1 MKRFIQILS
10 LLLGLGAITQVV
22 NTQAEQNL
30 NQEEKSN
37 SKVKI
42 FLEEQKNKILESD
55 YDDETKEDMISI
67 IKRLEIISKLEK
79 GDPGP

>member
-1 MKRFIQILS
+1 VKRFIQILS

-22 NTQAEQNL
+22 NTQAEQSL
-30 NQEEKSN
+30 NQEVQSN

>member
-22 NTQAEQNL
+22 NTQAEQSL
-30 NQEEKSN
+30 NQEVQSN

>member
-1 MKRFIQILS
+1 VKRFIQILS